1 MTSLHT
7 NAPRRPDRVLIGL
20 HRLALGCA
28 LIVGA
33 LFSLTAQAQNRFGD
47 WTLVNADDGSGDV
60 IAGTVNDS
68 GRETLGYRCFLKDAK
83 CLYVLIAGTRCESG
97 SEYPMLINSPSG
109 AGPVTGMCL
118 KGEVGDQLV
127 LTPYKAVEGPI
138 QKSTGILGI
147 AIPME
152 SGAFRGVRFSMRGGN
167 AAIQEAERR
176 MNERRSRPPANE
188 PSRRSTTTITF

>member
-1 MTSLHT
+1 VQHPLSSLLAVPR
-7 NAPRRPDRVLIGL
+7 NAGIALAFF
-20 HRLALGCA
+20 LALG
-28 LIVGA
+28 LGV
-33 LFSLTAQAQNRFGD
+33 SAQAQAQPQNRFGD

-60 IAGTVNDS
+60 IAGTINDS
-68 GRETLGYRCFLKDAK
+68 GKETLGYRCFLKDGR

-97 SEYPMLINSPSG
+97 GEYPMLINSPSG

-118 KGEVGDQLV
+118 KAEAGDQLV
-127 LTPYKAVEGPI
+127 LTPYKAVESPI

-152 SGAFRGVRFSMRGGN
+152 SGAFRGVRFSMRGAN

-176 MNERRSRPPANE
+176 MSERRSRAPAGE
-188 PSRRSTTTITF
+188 PGRRPTTPITF